1 MLKKIVAIMT
11 IASLCLLLL
20 LLNITVPTSVG
31 PFGILAVFIFS
42 YLASLGIC
50 TYLIFLVSRFVTY
63 LSVTLTVKK
72 PIRAFTFRDAYY
84 YSTVVAIAPV
94 MLIGLQSVNTIGV
107 YEYGLVGLFVI
118 IGCLYI
124 TKRIR

>member
-20 LLNITVPTSVG
+20 LLNITAPTSVG

-50 TYLIFLVSRFVTY
+50 TYLIFFVSRLVTY

-72 PIRAFTFRDAYY
+72 PISALTFRDAYY

-94 MLIGLQSVNTIGV
+94 MLVGLQSVNAIGI
-107 YEYGLVGLFVI
+107 YEYGLVALFVV
-118 IGCLYI
+118 IGWLYI

>member
-1 MLKKIVAIMT
+1 MT

-20 LLNITVPTSVG
+20 LLNNTAPTSVG
-31 PFGILAVFIFS
+31 PFGILAVFVFS
-42 YLASLGIC
+42 YISSLGIV
-50 TYLIFLVSRFVTY
+50 TYVLYGASYLVSYV
-63 LSVTLTVKK
+63 SSSLTVKK
-72 PIRAFTFRDAYY
+72 PIARLGFREAYY
-84 YSTVVAIAPV
+84 YSTIVAVAPV

-107 YEYGLVGLFVI
+107 YEYGLVGLFVL